1 MNYNE
6 LIEKGYPAYEQKKE
20 TRVSIIT
27 AFLIAFVI
35 LFFITSAT
43 VVTLASENKAYKYQI
58 EQRDSLIKALTATN
72 NELVNDNLNL
82 SYEKK

>member
-6 LIEKGYPAYEQKKE
+6 LIEKGYEAYEHKKE
-20 TRVSIIT
+20 TKAGIVM
-27 AFLIAFVI
+27 AFLITFI
-35 LFFITSAT
+35 LMFFITAAT
-43 VVTLASENKAYKYQI
+43 VVTLASENKAYKHQI

-82 SYEKK
+82 SNGK